1 MLFVAQSIPILGA
14 YQLVYSEYIQVVCN
28 IMNKTIYK
36 YLPPERITYLKD
48 EHLRFTPPGD
58 LNDPFECY
66 PVMPTKED
74 IIKIINIVASE
85 NIVSLVKEK
94 LSKSELKRV
103 KNEYDR
109 KVKSKITAVRK
120 DHPNNFQEQFYKRSI
135 VGLNQKIGI
144 LSLSRRWDSA
154 LMWAHYTNSHKG
166 FCIGFNKDS
175 EYFQI
180 KGNPNDPI
188 SMLQPVEYSEN
199 RIKVPLE
206 RNIKINPKVM
216 LTKAV
221 DWKYEEERFVSL
233 LPFANKIIKSSRF
246 DIHLFKV
253 PHKIITE
260 IIVGAK
266 IDNEDFNAIS
276 NFCKENDIPMF
287 RCLMSPT
294 KFDMIRNP

>member
-1 MLFVAQSIPILGA
+1 
-14 YQLVYSEYIQVVCN
+14 
-28 IMNKTIYK
+28 MNKTIYK

-48 EHLRFTPPGD
+48 ELLRFTPPGD

-85 NIVSLVKEK
+85 SIESLVKEK
-94 LSKSELKRV
+94 LSKSELRRV
-103 KNEYDR
+103 KNEYEI
-109 KVKSKITAVRK
+109 KVKSEITAVRK
-120 DHPNNFQEQFYKRSI
+120 NLPNNFLEQFYKRSI

-144 LSLSRRWDSA
+144 FSLSRRWDSA

-188 SMLQPVEYSEN
+188 SMLQPVEYNEN
-199 RIKVPLE
+199 RIIVPIE

-216 LTKAV
+216 LTKAL
-221 DWKYEEERFVSL
+221 DWKYEEEERLVKL
-233 LPFANKIIKSSRF
+233 LILANKVIKASPF
-246 DIHLFKV
+246 DLHLFKV
-253 PHKIITE
+253 PHKIINE

-266 IDNEDFNAIS
+266 IGKVDYKTIS
-276 NFCKENDIPMF
+276 NFCEENDIPMF
-287 RCLMSPT
+287 QCLMSPS